1 LDVRGPVLKNHDKL
15 LDTGLRAGSIVSRQI
30 ADIQHFSV
38 PALVHYEDRMSM
50 ACSREIRLPFLD
62 YRMVNMLVP
71 LDPEWKLRDGWT
83 KWIFRQAME
92 PLLPKEIAWRKDKQG
107 FTLPSDEWMKNELRP
122 KIEGFLNGPM
132 LTADAGFVDA
142 LTAGQLF
149 GDYCRQAPE
158 RGKISSKDIFS
169 IIALE
174 LWARKFEPHTL
185 FD

>member
-1 LDVRGPVLKNHDKL
+1 
-15 LDTGLRAGSIVSRQI
+15 
-30 ADIQHFSV
+30 
-38 PALVHYEDRMSM
+38 
-50 ACSREIRLPFLD
+50 
-62 YRMVNMLVP
+62 
-71 LDPEWKLRDGWT
+71 
-83 KWIFRQAME
+83 ME

-107 FTLPSDEWMKNELRP
+107 FTLPSDEWMKNELRL
-122 KIEGFLNGPM
+122 KIEDFLNGPM